1 MTVEQQK
8 QRRRAELEHQLNMAI
23 RAPYLFGDEEQ
34 RFASID
40 FIRSSIAELDK
51 PEKPREMEN
60 TLRPGRVQ
68 LRAQLKRLVTLILTH
83 G

>member
-51 PEKPREMEN
+51 PERPRTNEN
-60 TLRPGRVQ
+60 DRPARRPK